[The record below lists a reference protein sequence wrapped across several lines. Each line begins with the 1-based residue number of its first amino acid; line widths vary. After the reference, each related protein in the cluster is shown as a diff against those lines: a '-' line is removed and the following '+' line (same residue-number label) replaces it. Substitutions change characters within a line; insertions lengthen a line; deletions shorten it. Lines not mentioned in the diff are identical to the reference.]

1 MGRKVAFDPD
11 LNTWQP
17 SVLPGQVVV
26 VSTVNAA
33 GEPNIAPKS
42 GVIVAAAAGG
52 VIAFRC
58 NVEHTTYRNI
68 AAQGEFVVNIP
79 GEPLAERVWSLSETH
94 GGERLKQAGLT
105 LIPAQVV
112 AAPIVEECR
121 AHLECRLDDSKQFG
135 SEVVVFG
142 KVVSASI
149 DGDCLEGTAPERYFG
164 LRPVF
169 SLEKGVYGTLDG
181 AKWIGT
187 ERSTNHS
194 LFVVRVGDRPGGRDE
209 EVIRGH
215 FAFLRSLRAKGV
227 LLLGGPFAGG
237 PGGMYILT
245 AASVDQ
251 AEELALQDP
260 LVRAGGPHTTKAW
273 LRTF

>member
-11 LNTWQP
+11 MNTWQP

-42 GVIVAAAAGG
+42 GVTVAAAAEG

-58 NVEHTTYRNI
+58 NIEHTTYRNI

-94 GGERLKQAGLT
+94 GSERLRLAGLT
-105 LIPAQVV
+105 LGPALVV

-121 AHLECRLDDSKQFG
+121 AHLECRLDDTKQFG
-135 SEVVVFG
+135 SEIFVFG
-142 KVVSASI
+142 KIVSASM
-149 DGDCLEGTAPERYFG
+149 DDDCLEGTAPERYFG

-187 ERSTNHS
+187 DRSTSHL

-209 EVIRGH
+209 GVIREH
-215 FAFLRSLRAKGV
+215 FAFLRSLRAKGL
-227 LLLGGPFAGG
+227 LLLGGPFVGG
-237 PGGMYILT
+237 PGGLYVLT
-245 AASVDQ
+245 APSVDQ
-251 AEELALQDP
+251 AEEIALQDP

-273 LRTF
+273 IRTF

>member
-1 MGRKVAFDPD
+1 MGRKVALDPD
-11 LNTWQP
+11 MSTWQP
-17 SVLPGQVVV
+17 SVLPGQIVV

-33 GEPNIAPKS
+33 GEPDIAPKS
-42 GVIVAAAAGG
+42 GVTVAPASG

-68 AAQGEFVVNIP
+68 AARREFVVNIP
-79 GEPLAERVWSLSETH
+79 GEPLAEQVWSLSATH
-94 GGERLKQAGLT
+94 GSERLKQAGLT

-121 AHLECRLDDSKQFG
+121 AHVECRLDDTKEFG
-135 SEVVVFG
+135 SDVFIFG
-142 KVVSASI
+142 KIVSASI
-149 DGDCLEGTAPERYFG
+149 DDDCLEGTPPERYFG

-187 ERSTNHS
+187 ERSTSHS

-215 FAFLRSLRAKGV
+215 FAFLRSLRSKGV
-227 LLLGGPFAGG
+227 LLLGGPFVGG
-237 PGGMYILT
+237 PGGMYILK
-245 AASVDQ
+245 AASVEQ
-251 AEELALQDP
+251 AEEIAATDP
-260 LVRAGGPHTTKAW
+260 LVLAGGPHTTKAW
-273 LRTF
+273 IRTF